1 MAGQQPLRRRT
12 KLRLT
17 RGKIIG
23 LVAGV
28 LAVVLAGGAYL
39 FGVSSAAKAGSGH
52 GPSPEEKPAPGA
64 PGPMY
69 VLKDQVVNLADP
81 TGRRY
86 LKIGLSIEF
95 STGAA
100 EFKKA
105 GPEERKAKQAEFDK
119 SLEPMVPLIND
130 AIIGILAARSPSEIS
145 TPEGKQRL
153 KNDIKDALNRILGG
167 DQVANVYFT
176 QFVMQ

>member
-1 MAGQQPLRRRT
+1 MGVAAGLGVA
-12 KLRLT
+12 L
-17 RGKIIG
+17 
-23 LVAGV
+23 LV
-28 LAVVLAGGAYL
+28 GGAYF
-39 FGVSSAAKAGSGH
+39 FGTTTGASRANASPSAAAT
-52 GPSPEEKPAPGA
+52 EEKPTVSGG

-69 VLKDQVVNLADP
+69 VLKDQVVNLADS

-86 LKIGLSIEF
+86 LKVGLSIEF

-105 GPEERKAKQAEFDK
+105 SPEERKAKQAEFDK
-119 SLEPMVPLIND
+119 ALEPRVPQIND
-130 AIIGILAARSPSEIS
+130 AIINILAARTPGDIS

-167 DQVANVYFT
+167 EQVSNIYFT

>member
-1 MAGQQPLRRRT
+1 MAAGKAAAGQ
-12 KLRLT
+12 
-17 RGKIIG
+17 
-23 LVAGV
+23 A
-28 LAVVLAGGAYL
+28 
-39 FGVSSAAKAGSGH
+39 SAAEAK
-52 GPSPEEKPAPGA
+52 SPATTG

-81 TGRRY
+81 SGRRY

-105 GPEERKAKQAEFDK
+105 SPDERKAKQAEFDK
-119 SLEPMVPLIND
+119 ALEPEVPLIND
-130 AIIGILAARSPSEIS
+130 AIISLLSARSPADLS
-145 TPEGKQRL
+145 TPEGKERL

-167 DQVANVYFT
+167 DQVSNVYFT